1 MIIPG
6 TTKVDLLDL
15 HILPLMYIYEIND
28 IMFFVKSYKRPLPHF
43 DIRNFITFSTQSTR
57 SASFL
62 KLFHLRSRIYAHH
75 FFILPA
81 LLDFGTLCQSL
92 I

>member
-1 MIIPG
+1 MLNDYSMDY
-6 TTKVDLLDL
+6 KNRLLGL

-43 DIRNFITFSTQSTR
+43 DIRNFITFSTHSTR

-62 KLFHLRSRIYAHH
+62 KLVDLKI
-75 FFILPA
+75 P
-81 LLDFGTLCQSL
+81 DF
-92 I
+92 